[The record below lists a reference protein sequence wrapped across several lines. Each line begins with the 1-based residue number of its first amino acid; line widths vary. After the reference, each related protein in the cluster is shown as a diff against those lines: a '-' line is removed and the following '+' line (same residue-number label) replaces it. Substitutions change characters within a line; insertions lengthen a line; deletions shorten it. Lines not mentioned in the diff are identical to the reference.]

1 MRSYLM
7 PFLGGM
13 VAYMAV
19 NVVVTMLTTS
29 NQSPLFFL
37 CPFVAALVAD
47 LWHARLAP
55 VLSVEHLSVVFV
67 PTLIMGLVQIVIA
80 IALGGAF
87 GALGYYLLALL
98 LYLVVAGAAFAVS
111 AMVRT
116 LVFGYGYDADQE
128 ASAY

>member
-1 MRSYLM
+1 MRSYIL
-7 PFLGGM
+7 PCLGAL
-13 VAYMAV
+13 VAYMVV
-19 NVVVTMLTTS
+19 NIVVTMLTTF

-47 LWHARLAP
+47 LWHARFAP

-111 AMVRT
+111 AMVRI

-128 ASAY
+128 ASA